1 MINYLIKKYIKN
13 ADDIQNETV
22 RFAYGKLTSI
32 IGIIAN
38 LLLFIVKLTIGFM
51 TGSVSIMSDGFN
63 NLSDVMTCFV
73 TVLGYRIASK
83 PADREHPFG
92 HGRVEYVVSFVIAVV
107 IFTVSFELIK
117 QGIQQIMEPNEILF
131 RPILMLILVLSI
143 GVKLWISYL
152 NHTIGKKIDNLAM
165 IATAQ
170 DARNDAWST
179 LITIVAML
187 LSQLKTTFPFDGVA
201 TLVIACFILKSGY
214 ELIKEIID
222 RLIGKPADKV
232 LVKQIRETILKYKEI
247 RGLHDLIIH
256 DYGPGVKIGSAHAEV
271 DAKMNIVKIHD
282 IIDQAEREVGDTLHV
297 MMTLHMDPI
306 EYDNPITNAYFE
318 DLKRILSQIDPAIT
332 VHDFRTVRGD
342 EHTNLVFDLVIPYG
356 FHLEDEQIKVEIDHH
371 FEKYPNKIY
380 TVITF
385 DHPYTGDQL

>member
-63 NLSDVMTCFV
+63 NLSDLMTCFV

-107 IFTVSFELIK
+107 IFTVGFELIK

-131 RPILMLILVLSI
+131 RPVLMLILVLSI
-143 GVKLWISYL
+143 GIKLWISYL
-152 NHTIGKKIDNLAM
+152 NHTIGKRIDNLAM

-222 RLIGKPADKV
+222 RLIGKPADKE

-385 DHPYTGDQL
+385 DHPYTGG

>member
-63 NLSDVMTCFV
+63 NLSDVMTCLV

-83 PADREHPFG
+83 PADKEHPFG
-92 HGRVEYVVSFVIAVV
+92 HGRVEYVVSFVIVVV

-131 RPILMLILVLSI
+131 RPMLLLILVVSI

-152 NHTIGKKIDNLAM
+152 NHTIGKRIDNLAM

-332 VHDFRTVRGD
+332 VHDFRTIRGD

-356 FHLEDEQIKVEIDHH
+356 FHLEDDQIKAEIDRH

-385 DHPYTGDQL
+385 DHPYTGG

>member
-1 MINYLIKKYIKN
+1 MINYLINKYIKN

-32 IGIIAN
+32 IGIAAN
-38 LLLFIVKLTIGFM
+38 LLLFIVKLTIGFI
-51 TGSVSIMSDGFN
+51 TRSVSIMSDGFN
-63 NLSDVMTCFV
+63 NLSDVMTCLV

-83 PADREHPFG
+83 PADKEHPFG

-117 QGIQQIMEPNEILF
+117 QGIQQIIEPNEILF
-131 RPILMLILVLSI
+131 KPVLMLILVLSI

-152 NHTIGKKIDNLAM
+152 NHTIGKRIDNLAM

-214 ELIKEIID
+214 ELIKEIVD
-222 RLIGKPADKV
+222 RLIGKPADQE
-232 LVKQIRETILKYKEI
+232 LVKQIREIILKHKEI

-256 DYGPGVKIGSAHAEV
+256 DYGPSVKIGSAHAEV
-271 DAKMNIVKIHD
+271 DAKMNFVKIHD

-297 MMTLHMDPI
+297 MMTFHMDPI

-318 DLKRILSQIDPAIT
+318 DLKCILSQIDPAIT
-332 VHDFRTVRGD
+332 VHDFRTVLGD
-342 EHTNLVFDLVIPYG
+342 EHTNLVFDLVIPYS
-356 FHLEDEQIKVEIDHH
+356 FYLEDEQIKTEIDRH

-385 DHPYTGDQL
+385 DHPYTGG

>member
-1 MINYLIKKYIKN
+1 MINYLINKYIKN

-32 IGIIAN
+32 IGIAAN
-38 LLLFIVKLTIGFM
+38 LLLFIVKLIIGFM
-51 TGSVSIMSDGFN
+51 TRSVSIMSDGFN
-63 NLSDVMTCFV
+63 NLSDVMTCLV

-83 PADREHPFG
+83 PADKEHPFG

-107 IFTVSFELIK
+107 IFTVGFELIK

-131 RPILMLILVLSI
+131 KPVLMLILVLSI

-152 NHTIGKKIDNLAM
+152 NHTIGKRIDNLAM

-214 ELIKEIID
+214 ELIKEIVD
-222 RLIGKPADKV
+222 RLIGKPADQE
-232 LVKQIRETILKYKEI
+232 LVKQIREIILKHKEI

-256 DYGPGVKIGSAHAEV
+256 DYGPSVKIGSAHAEV
-271 DAKMNIVKIHD
+271 DAKMNFVKIHD

-318 DLKRILSQIDPAIT
+318 DLKCILSQIDPAIT
-332 VHDFRTVRGD
+332 VHDFRTVLGD
-342 EHTNLVFDLVIPYG
+342 EHTNLVFDLVIPYS
-356 FHLEDEQIKVEIDHH
+356 FYLEDEQIKTEIDRH

-385 DHPYTGDQL
+385 DHPYTGG

>member
-107 IFTVSFELIK
+107 IFTVGFELIK

-131 RPILMLILVLSI
+131 RPVLMLILVLSI
-143 GVKLWISYL
+143 GIKLWISYL
-152 NHTIGKKIDNLAM
+152 NHTIGKRIDNLAM

-214 ELIKEIID
+214 ELVKEIID
-222 RLIGKPADKV
+222 RLIGKPADKE

-318 DLKRILSQIDPAIT
+318 DLKHILSQIDPAIT

-356 FHLEDEQIKVEIDHH
+356 FHLEDEQIKVEIDRH

-385 DHPYTGDQL
+385 DHPYTGV

>member
-131 RPILMLILVLSI
+131 RPVLMLILVLSI
-143 GVKLWISYL
+143 GIKLWISYL
-152 NHTIGKKIDNLAM
+152 NHTIGKRIDNLAM

-222 RLIGKPADKV
+222 RLIGKPADKE

-385 DHPYTGDQL
+385 DHPYTGG

>member
-63 NLSDVMTCFV
+63 NLSDLMTCFV

-107 IFTVSFELIK
+107 IFTVGFELIK

-131 RPILMLILVLSI
+131 RPVLMLILVLSI
-143 GVKLWISYL
+143 GIKLWISYL
-152 NHTIGKKIDNLAM
+152 NHTIGKRIDNLAM

-214 ELIKEIID
+214 ELVKEIID
-222 RLIGKPADKV
+222 RLIGKPADKE

-318 DLKRILSQIDPAIT
+318 DLKHILSQIDPAIT

-356 FHLEDEQIKVEIDHH
+356 FHLEDEQIKVEIDRH

-385 DHPYTGDQL
+385 DHPYTGV

>member
-13 ADDIQNETV
+13 ADDIQNESV

-38 LLLFIVKLTIGFM
+38 LLLFIVKVTIGFM
-51 TGSVSIMSDGFN
+51 TNSVSIMSDGFN
-63 NLSDVMTCFV
+63 NLSDLMTCLV

-83 PADREHPFG
+83 PADKEHPFG

-107 IFTVSFELIK
+107 IFSVSFELIK
-117 QGIQQIMEPNEILF
+117 QGIQQIIEPNSIIF
-131 RPILMLILVLSI
+131 RPVLTVILVLSI
-143 GVKLWISYL
+143 GVKLWISYV
-152 NHTIGKKIDNLAM
+152 NLAM

-222 RLIGKPADKV
+222 RLIGKPADKE
-232 LVKQIRETILKYKEI
+232 LVKQIRETILKHKEI

-271 DAKMNIVKIHD
+271 DAKMNFVKIHD
-282 IIDQAEREVGDTLHV
+282 IIDQAEREVDDTLHV

-318 DLKRILSQIDPAIT
+318 DLKHILSQIDPAIT
-332 VHDFRTVRGD
+332 VHDFRTVLGD

-356 FHLEDEQIKVEIDHH
+356 FHLDDEQIKAEIDRH
-371 FEKYPNKIY
+371 FASYPTKIY

-385 DHPYTGDQL
+385 DHQYTGG

>member
-13 ADDIQNETV
+13 PEDIQNETV

-83 PADREHPFG
+83 PADKEHPFG

-107 IFTVSFELIK
+107 IFTVGFELIK
-117 QGIQQIMEPNEILF
+117 QGIQQIMKPNEILF
-131 RPILMLILVLSI
+131 RPVLMLILVLSI

-152 NHTIGKKIDNLAM
+152 NHTIGKRIDNLAM

-214 ELIKEIID
+214 ELVKEIID
-222 RLIGKPADKV
+222 RLIGKPADKE

-385 DHPYTGDQL
+385 DHPYTGG

>member
-131 RPILMLILVLSI
+131 RPVLMLILVLSI
-143 GVKLWISYL
+143 GIKLWISYL
-152 NHTIGKKIDNLAM
+152 NHTIGKRIDNLAM

-214 ELIKEIID
+214 ELVKEIID
-222 RLIGKPADKV
+222 RLIGKPADKE

-297 MMTLHMDPI
+297 MITLHMDPI

-385 DHPYTGDQL
+385 DHPYTGG

>member
-13 ADDIQNETV
+13 PEDIQNETV

-222 RLIGKPADKV
+222 RLIGKPADKE

-385 DHPYTGDQL
+385 DHQYTGG